1 MTAVPVTVT
10 DAPASAVPRQR
21 PDERPGLVVHVAAAP
36 GSGEAGREALV
47 ELAARIDRLVAD
59 AGPLVTARPLLA
71 VSPSS
76 RVRGAVARLG
86 AEISSV
92 HASMTAL
99 ERAGA
104 VWGQTPAVVDDESA
118 PAVVVDTVARDVT
131 VDGESVALT
140 FKEFALLEY
149 LLRRPNR
156 AVDRAELLHE
166 VWHKNVTAGTTRTI
180 DVHVRRLREKLGGCL
195 RIVTVRGVG
204 YRWDLT
210 PDIVLVGSG
219 DAD

>member
-1 MTAVPVTVT
+1 MT

-21 PDERPGLVVHVAAAP
+21 AEDRPGLVVHLSASAE
-36 GSGEAGREALV
+36 SGDAGLEALA
-47 ELAARIDRLVAD
+47 ELAERIDRLVEE
-59 AGPLVTARPLLA
+59 AGPLVAARPLLA
-71 VSPSS
+71 VSRTS
-76 RVRGAVARLG
+76 RMRGAVARLG

-104 VWGQTPAVVDDESA
+104 VWGSAPAVVDDGEA
-118 PAVVVDTVARDVT
+118 PAPSVVVDTVAREVT
-131 VDGESVALT
+131 VDGRTVPLT
-140 FKEFALLEY
+140 YKEFALLEY
-149 LLRRPNR
+149 LLRRPHR
-156 AVDRAELLHE
+156 AVDRVELLQE
-166 VWHKNVTAGTTRTI
+166 VWRKNVTAGTTRTI

-195 RIVTVRGVG
+195 QIVTVRGVG
-204 YRWDLT
+204 YRWDLA